1 MTRALAVAAALASL
15 ASGAALAAAPTPDAH
30 DRALAKALDAKVKT
44 FQKLVAQ
51 SGANDSFQRSLDKCP
66 VMKKDPSQEFAAA
79 FALLPVVLIELVNDY
94 GPQLRALRQTLL
106 AMHPHSS
113 LFSRWTTGVAGYFDQ
128 ILQFDNH
135 GKRVDLC
142 DAATVM
148 LDKKSTAADIHRV
161 LGIDPS
167 LIAKLFQ
174 SPASSPPT
182 QLAPRM
188 QRFFVAA
195 GLSANDAK
203 TLTS

>member
-1 MTRALAVAAALASL
+1 VTRALVVV
-15 ASGAALAAAPTPDAH
+15 AALAALTAGATRAAAPKPDAH

-44 FQKLVAQ
+44 FQKIVAQ

-79 FALLPVVLIELVNDY
+79 FALLPVVLIEIVNDY
-94 GPQLRALRQTLL
+94 GPQLRDLRQTLL

-113 LFSRWTTGVAGYFDQ
+113 LFSRWTTGVAGYFAR

-135 GKRVDLC
+135 GKKVDLC
-142 DAATVM
+142 EAATVM
-148 LDKKSTAADIHRV
+148 LDKKSTAADLQRV

-174 SPASSPPT
+174 SPASSAPT
-182 QLAPRM
+182 KLATQM

-195 GLSANDAK
+195 GLSAKDAK